1 MLSFKIWPLVLALY
15 SFIVDRNHVVLSV
28 TYVLSSEK
36 RNLNTVVGGYVDNLF
51 GKCVEGNFDG
61 STYKLSYAER
71 SLLNNIGTDFL
82 RIGLDFSDLYVQCV
96 FRGLILKFRLQD
108 ERMDIVKL
116 CGEMP
121 IEVIDNYKEEYTAAD
136 SEKLDALSAEEL
148 MPAKKFIG
156 RLKSFDFKEIPEE
169 EAFGEGLEFQKGVIR
184 RFPDRPM
191 RTWAFD
197 ETSKIHEHQ
206 LLEDGKMVVKRFNR
220 DKVVKFGT
228 AEFDRRTKNTIW
240 LRLLKPVNYIEAD
253 NILQELS
260 ENMHIRPPIAQF
272 QLDKTGHVLLFFVP
286 FETGLVA
293 SDVLNMMRQNAQWMK
308 QNKVFQYGIGMPV
321 LTEPI
326 AAPHTVGKIEH
337 LPETG
342 DYAMGGMGRRQSNG
356 NTGVG
361 GHLSRVGFVAV
372 VVVCSLAVL
381 VALLLVAHIL
391 VRRRDRLNDYLAG
404 PICKGP
410 RKPSERPLV
419 PPASPSASIAASAGR
434 NDSLEKQHQ
443 ETLSS
448 CSTTSPPPYQETPEQ
463 GEKQGIFRRQIVSTG
478 GSEASTESMAS
489 APSHRTTQLSS
500 NLSCTVEG
508 ALQDSQRGNMLSSRR
523 LGSMSSL
530 SSGDM
535 SSFPSV
541 PTQQPSRDIMVFRRY
556 RKNEEPRSAR
566 KTSRMGILPTIPS
579 SYYSPLASPLALTHG
594 YNYSDVL
601 MVKMSNEPV
610 QMTLDVTTGHLILS
624 YMEEHLRN
632 RDRLDADW
640 EEVNTYES
648 EEAVPCESAKR
659 PENAHKNREGCPI
672 PYEQTRVMLS
682 CRGNGYIN
690 ASLMYDHDPRNPSYI
705 AAETPL
711 LSTVG
716 DFWQMVW
723 EQFSVLIVCLEPES
737 ALTQVIEDLFN
748 ITGQGDDDVTSQARY
763 WPPEGSMIFGKFEVR
778 LVSEHRQC
786 SDYITRSFYLKER
799 DSGETRT
806 VTQFH
811 FLSWPE
817 DTPSCELKTLL
828 EFRRKVNKSFR
839 AKNSPAVVHCRDGS
853 SKTGTYLLLDLVLS
867 RISKGVKELDVA
879 ASLEHLRDQRQG
891 MIKSK
896 AQFELVL
903 AAIAEEVNMMLNSA
917 AS

>member
-28 TYVLSSEK
+28 THVLSSEK
-36 RNLNTVVGGYVDNLF
+36 RNLNTVVGGYVGCLISDVCMPSETCQDDNLF

-121 IEVIDNYKEEYTAAD
+121 IEVIDNYKVEYTADD
-136 SEKLDALSAEEL
+136 SEKLDALGAEGS

-191 RTWAFD
+191 RTWAFGGDPSLSTKYFHDFVRKFVND
-197 ETSKIHEHQ
+197 ETSKNHEHK
-206 LLEDGKMVVKRFNR
+206 LLEDEKMVVKRFNR
-220 DKVVKFGT
+220 DKVLKFGT

-404 PICKGP
+404 PMCKGP

-500 NLSCTVEG
+500 NLSW
-508 ALQDSQRGNMLSSRR
+508 
-523 LGSMSSL
+523 
-530 SSGDM
+530 
-535 SSFPSV
+535 
-541 PTQQPSRDIMVFRRY
+541 
-556 RKNEEPRSAR
+556 
-566 KTSRMGILPTIPS
+566 
-579 SYYSPLASPLALTHG
+579 
-594 YNYSDVL
+594 
-601 MVKMSNEPV
+601 SNEPV
-610 QMTLDVTTGHLILS
+610 QMTLDITTGHLILS

-723 EQFSVLIVCLEPES
+723 EQFAVLIVCLEPES

-763 WPPEGSMIFGKFEVR
+763 WPPEGSMIFGKFERFVLMSDEGVERSLKQPPSDIIISTLSEAETTIQDVLSGFFGSGRKTGLHSPVFLTVLVR

-839 AKNSPAVVHCRDGS
+839 AKNSPVVVHCRDGS

-903 AAIAEEVNMMLNSA
+903 AAIAEEVNMMLSSA

>member
-1 MLSFKIWPLVLALY
+1 MSFFQL
-15 SFIVDRNHVVLSV
+15 HQ
-28 TYVLSSEK
+28 
-36 RNLNTVVGGYVDNLF
+36 LF
-51 GKCVEGNFDG
+51 GKCVEEHFDG
-61 STYKLSYAER
+61 STYKLSNAER
-71 SLLNNIGTDFL
+71 SLLTNVGTDL
-82 RIGLDFSDLYVQCV
+82 LQIGLDFSDLYVQCV

-108 ERMDIVKL
+108 EHMDIVKL

-121 IEVIDNYKEEYTAAD
+121 IEVIGNYKGDYSAKDYGEPNPSSTLGLAAMRRVIRGLESFGFDMSPGEEFHD
-136 SEKLDALSAEEL
+136 
-148 MPAKKFIG
+148 
-156 RLKSFDFKEIPEE
+156 
-169 EAFGEGLEFQKGVIR
+169 EGVEFQKNGIR
-184 RFPDRPM
+184 LFPDNTL
-191 RTWAFD
+191 RTWSFD
-197 ETSKIHEHQ
+197 DDPSLTEYFRDFTREDNDEASKIYENI
-206 LLEDGKMVVKRFNR
+206 LLGGKKVTVKRFNR

-240 LRLLKPVNYIEAD
+240 LRLSKPVDYIEAD
-253 NILQELS
+253 SILQELS
-260 ENMHIRPPIAQF
+260 ENMDIRPPIAQF
-272 QLDKTGHVLLFFVP
+272 QLDKTGHILLFFVP

-293 SDVLNMMRQNAQWMK
+293 NDVLNMMRRNPQWMK
-308 QNKVFQYGIGMPV
+308 QNNVFQYGIGMPV
-321 LTEPI
+321 LTEPK
-326 AAPHTVGKIEH
+326 AAPQMVGKIEH
-337 LPETG
+337 LSEMG
-342 DYAMGGMGRRQSNG
+342 DYTMGGTGRRQSNG
-356 NTGVG
+356 GRG
-361 GHLSRVGFVAV
+361 IRGRPSRVGFVAV

-404 PICKGP
+404 SVDKDP
-410 RKPSERPLV
+410 RKSSERPLV
-419 PPASPSASIAASAGR
+419 SLGSPSASPSASVATVAASAGQ
-434 NDSLEKQHQ
+434 NDSVEKQHQ
-443 ETLSS
+443 ESLSS
-448 CSTTSPPPYQETPEQ
+448 CSTTSPLPYQGTPQ
-463 GEKQGIFRRQIVSTG
+463 KGENQGIFRRQIISTG

-489 APSHRTTQLSS
+489 VPSHRTTQLNS

-508 ALQDSQRGNMLSSRR
+508 ALQDNRRGNMLLARR

-530 SSGDM
+530 VAGDTSSRL
-535 SSFPSV
+535 SV
-541 PTQQPSRDIMVFRRY
+541 PTQQTSQDIVIFRRY
-556 RKNEEPRSAR
+556 WKHEESRIAR
-566 KTSRMGILPTIPS
+566 KTQRTSILPTKPS
-579 SYYSPLASPLALTHG
+579 SPYSPVGSPLALTHG
-594 YNYSDVL
+594 CNYSDVF
-601 MVKMSNEPV
+601 MVKMGSEPV

-659 PENAHKNREGCPI
+659 PENIHKNREGCPI

-711 LSTVG
+711 LSTVS

-723 EQFSVLIVCLEPES
+723 EQFAVVIVCLEPES
-737 ALTQVIEDLFN
+737 ALTQVIEDFFN
-748 ITGQGDDDVTSQARY
+748 ITEQGDDDVISQARY
-763 WPPEGSMIFGKFEVR
+763 WPPEGSMTFGKFEVR

-799 DSGETRT
+799 ESGETRT

-817 DTPSCELKTLL
+817 ETPSSELRTLL

-839 AKNSPAVVHCRDGS
+839 AKNSPVVVHCRDGS

-867 RISKGVKELDVA
+867 RIGKGVKELDVA

-896 AQFELVL
+896 AQFEFVL
-903 AAIAEEVNMMLNSA
+903 AAIAEEVNMMLSSA
-917 AS
+917 IS